1 MILNAPVLTNKK
13 GADMQ
18 EVLVQKIV
26 ANPHYQQLV
35 KLRTV
40 FGWTLTAL
48 MMIVYYGFI
57 LLIAFDKELLATRI
71 GNGVMTWGIPAG
83 LFVIVFTVVVTGIY
97 VSRANKQFDEL
108 TETIRREVL

>member
-1 MILNAPVLTNKK
+1 MEEN
-13 GADMQ
+13 
-18 EVLVQKIV
+18 LVQKIV
-26 ANPHYQQLV
+26 ANPNYQKLV
-35 KLRTV
+35 RIRTV

-71 GNGVMTWGIPAG
+71 GAGVMTVGIPIG

-97 VSRANKQFDEL
+97 VWRANKQFDDL
-108 TETIRREVL
+108 TEAIRREVL

>member
-1 MILNAPVLTNKK
+1 MH
-13 GADMQ
+13 
-18 EVLVQKIV
+18 EVLVAEIV

-35 KLRTV
+35 KLRTR

-57 LLIAFDKELLATRI
+57 LLIAFDKELLAARI
-71 GNGVMTWGIPAG
+71 GDGVTTWGIPVG
-83 LFVIVFTVVVTGIY
+83 LFVIVFTVVLTGIY

-108 TETIRREVL
+108 TETIRKEVL

>member
-1 MILNAPVLTNKK
+1 MKLNVSVSTKK
-13 GADMQ
+13 GATMQ

-71 GNGVMTWGIPAG
+71 GSGVMTWGIPAG
-83 LFVIVFTVVVTGIY
+83 LFVIVFTVVITGIY
-97 VSRANKQFDEL
+97 VSRANKQFDAL